1 MGRRIITTQLEGN
14 QSPKID
20 GYFDKLIKYIPS
32 EIVGAWIAIK
42 GLIASDNTIPQ
53 NNFLW
58 TLFVAFTI
66 LTAVWIFKQTSEPK
80 KPPAFTQILLSTGAF
95 VTWVFALGEPF
106 SSLTFYRPVYGS
118 LLLIIYT
125 LIVALINPSEGELT
139 SRR

>member
-14 QSPKID
+14 QGVKID

-42 GLIASDNTIPQ
+42 GLIASDDTVPQ
-53 NNFLW
+53 DNFLW
-58 TLFVAFTI
+58 TLFAIFTI

-80 KPPAFTQILLSTGAF
+80 KPPAVTLIMLSTGAF
-95 VTWVFALGEPF
+95 IIWVFALGEPF

-118 LLLIIYT
+118 ISLILYT
-125 LIVALINPSEGELT
+125 LIVALINPSEGE
-139 SRR
+139 

>member
-14 QSPKID
+14 QGVKID

-42 GLIASDNTIPQ
+42 GLIASDDTVPQ
-53 NNFLW
+53 DSFLW
-58 TLFVAFTI
+58 TLFAIFTI

-80 KPPAFTQILLSTGAF
+80 KPPAVTQIMLSTGAF
-95 VTWVFALGEPF
+95 IIWVFALGEPF

-118 LLLIIYT
+118 ISLILYT
-125 LIVALINPSEGELT
+125 LIVALINPSEGE
-139 SRR
+139 